1 MKKNAIIIDDERLA
15 RNELKKMLVF
25 HPEIE
30 VIGEAANADE
40 GLNLINELNPDLIL
54 LDVQM
59 PVKTG
64 FDLLQELEKLPA
76 VIFTT
81 AYDEYAIR
89 AFEVNALDYL
99 LKPIDP
105 KRLSDAV
112 QKFLAI
118 DEKEMLFSENRSEIR
133 LSLSESD
140 QVFVKDGE
148 KCWFVKLA
156 EIRLFESVGNYARV
170 FFGPNKP
177 LILKSLNSLEER
189 LDPRTF
195 FRANRKHIVNLRMIE
210 RVEPFF
216 NGGLLLEIKGGEK
229 IEVSRR
235 QAVRFKEMMSL
246 WLLTK
251 TM

>member
-15 RNELKKMLVF
+15 RNELKKMLAV

-30 VIGEAANADE
+30 IIGEAVNADE
-40 GLNLINELNPDLIL
+40 GLRLINEFNPDLIF

-64 FDLLQELEKLPA
+64 FDLLEELEKVPT
-76 VIFTT
+76 VVFTT

-246 WLLTK
+246 
-251 TM
+251 